1 MGITCLG
8 AVKCK
13 GEVKGKVHGKG
24 EQVANTKVKDED
36 KTDDAGRRG
45 AFQKCAFFICSL
57 SSCLVHFFSLF
68 QLSQVRPMW

>member
-36 KTDDAGRRG
+36 KTDDAGRGRCISKMRI
-45 AFQKCAFFICSL
+45 FD
-57 SSCLVHFFSLF
+57 VFSL
-68 QLSQVRPMW
+68 

>member
-36 KTDDAGRRG
+36 KSDDAGRGRCKPKMRI
-45 AFQKCAFFICSL
+45 FVL
-57 SSCLVHFFSLF
+57 SSL
-68 QLSQVRPMW
+68 

>member
-36 KTDDAGRRG
+36 KYDDVGRGRCILKMRI
-45 AFQKCAFFICSL
+45 FYSSSL
-57 SSCLVHFFSLF
+57 
-68 QLSQVRPMW
+68 